1 MENSRII
8 IVNSGIVILIEKV
21 VSNKLVDSFL
31 SKIRV
36 DSGSAIAKQCCKVMN
51 FSRLAAF
58 EDNSKG
64 CSLLCNNKVLMKC

>member
-8 IVNSGIVILIEKV
+8 IVNSGIVILVEKV

-36 DSGSAIAKQCCKVMN
+36 DSGGTIAKQCCKVMN

-58 EDNSKG
+58 EDNSKR
-64 CSLLCNNKVLMKC
+64 CSLLCNNKVLMKR